1 MRYYTSVRLI
11 KAETRRGLRIATLEG
26 SAAAVHNVLVGS
38 AFLTGFALAWG
49 ANDFQLGLLGAVP
62 FLGSLFQVVGAYVAD
77 RWPGQRRL
85 TVALIGLLS
94 RGTWFV
100 IAAVPFLCGDS
111 SARVMTWILALYFF
125 YQATQNASGPG
136 WVAWMAVLV
145 PERLRGRYLGRRN
158 LAMEAFSVVTV
169 LAAGA
174 AIDAFREGGYERQGF
189 ALLQVC
195 AGLAGVVGFLLLRRQ
210 PDPGHC
216 TPPPEWSFRY
226 VVRPLRDIRFR
237 RLVVFNLVWLVGL
250 TVCTPFLNA
259 HLLKNMHWDF
269 KALAVLGLLSSLAAI
284 AMSPVWGRLA
294 DRHGYKPVLE
304 WCSFGLLLIPLLYAF
319 CPWGVR
325 WPIYA
330 SSLLAGV
337 FLSGFRLA
345 LFSLTL
351 EGLPAEARAM
361 GSAVMAGVAGPAVF
375 LSGAASGWVA
385 DALSAVHWRFGGL
398 EVANYQLLCVVSIL
412 LRLPALILLK
422 RIHLLGRGQKS
433 EDRSQ
438 HR

>member
-1 MRYYTSVRLI
+1 V
-11 KAETRRGLRIATLEG
+11 
-26 SAAAVHNVLVGS
+26 AVHNVLVGS

-49 ANDFQLGLLGAVP
+49 ANDFQLGLLGAIP

-77 RWPGQRRL
+77 RWPDHRRL

-94 RGTWFV
+94 RGTWFA
-100 IAAVPFLCGDS
+100 IAAVPFFCGDS
-111 SARVMTWILALYFF
+111 SARVMTWLLALYFF

-174 AIDAFREGGYERQGF
+174 ALDAFREGGYERQGF

-195 AGLAGVVGFLLLRRQ
+195 AGLAGVAGFLLLRRQ
-210 PDPGHC
+210 PDPGHSSS
-216 TPPPEWSFRY
+216 PPEWNVRY
-226 VVRPLRDIRFR
+226 LVRPLHDVRFR
-237 RLVVFNLVWLVGL
+237 RLVVFNLLWLVGM

-269 KALAVLGLLSSLAAI
+269 KSLAVLGLLSSLAAI
-284 AMSPVWGRLA
+284 VTNPVWGRLA
-294 DRHGYKPVLE
+294 DRHGYKPVLTL
-304 WCSFGLLLIPLLYAF
+304 CSFGLLLLPLFYVL

-325 WPIYA
+325 WPIYV
-330 SSLLAGV
+330 SNLLTGV
-337 FLSGFRLA
+337 FLSGFTLA

-385 DALSAVHWRFGGL
+385 DVLSAVHWQFGGL
-398 EVANYQLLCVVSIL
+398 EVANYQLLFVASIL
-412 LRLPALILLK
+412 MRLPALFLLK
-422 RIHLLGRGQKS
+422 RIHQAGSGQS
-433 EDRSQ
+433 AEVSRQ
-438 HR
+438 EPE

>member
-1 MRYYTSVRLI
+1 MRYYASVRLI
-11 KAETRRGLRIATLEG
+11 KKETRRGLRIATLEG
-26 SAAAVHNVLVGS
+26 SSAAVHNVLVGS

-49 ANDFQLGLLGAVP
+49 ANDFQLGLLGAMP

-77 RWPGQRRL
+77 RWPARRRL

-100 IAAVPFLCGDS
+100 IAAVPFFCGDS
-111 SARVMTWILALYFF
+111 SALVMAWILALYFF

-145 PERLRGRYLGRRN
+145 PERLRGRYLGRRS
-158 LAMEAFSVVTV
+158 LAMEACGVVTV
-169 LAAGA
+169 LAAGVVL
-174 AIDAFREGGYERQGF
+174 DAFRAGGHERQGF

-195 AGLAGVVGFLLLRRQ
+195 AGLAGVACFVLLRRQ
-210 PDPGHC
+210 PDPGHSS
-216 TPPPEWSFRY
+216 PPPEWRFSY
-226 VVRPLRDIRFR
+226 VVRPLRDVRFR
-237 RLVVFNLVWLVGL
+237 RLVVFNLLWLVGM

-269 KALAVLGLLSSLAAI
+269 KALAVLGVLSSLAAM
-284 AMSPVWGRLA
+284 AMNPVWGRLA
-294 DRHGYKPVLE
+294 DRHGCKPVLAA
-304 WCSFGLLLIPLLYAF
+304 CSFGLLVLPLFYVL

-330 SSLLAGV
+330 ANLLMGV
-337 FLSGFRLA
+337 FLSGFNLA

-351 EGLPAEARAM
+351 GGLPTEARAM

-375 LSGAASGWVA
+375 LSGATSGWVA
-385 DALSAVHWRFGGL
+385 EALSAVHWQFGGL
-398 EVANYQLLCVVSIL
+398 EVANYQLLFVSSIL
-412 LRLPALILLK
+412 LRLPAFFLL
-422 RIHLLGRGQKS
+422 HKS
-433 EDRSQ
+433 DDIAG
-438 HR
+438 